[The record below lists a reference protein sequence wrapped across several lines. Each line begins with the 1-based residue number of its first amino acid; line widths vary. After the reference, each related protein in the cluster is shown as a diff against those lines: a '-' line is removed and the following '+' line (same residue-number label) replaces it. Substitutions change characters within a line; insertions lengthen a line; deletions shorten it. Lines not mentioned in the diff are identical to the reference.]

1 MPSKCTQLSLVE
13 ISKQPARLTWKN

>member
-1 MPSKCTQLSLVE
+1 MQSKCTQLNLVE